1 MDTIASLLA
10 LAIIC
15 LIVVTP
21 AVILGNHIFQKME
34 DRNRK

>member
-1 MDTIASLLA
+1 MDTITTLMA

-21 AVILGNHIFQKME
+21 AVILGNYISKKLQERASK
-34 DRNRK
+34 